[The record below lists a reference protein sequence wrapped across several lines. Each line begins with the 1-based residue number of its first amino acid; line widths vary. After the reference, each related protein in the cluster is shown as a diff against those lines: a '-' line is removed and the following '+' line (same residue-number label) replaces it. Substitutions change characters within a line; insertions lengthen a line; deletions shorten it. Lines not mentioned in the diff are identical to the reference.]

1 MKNKKTI
8 KIILLSLFISLISL
22 PYSLYSQEGEVEVT
36 NVPEF
41 SPEFS
46 PGWAIGIKLGTFGP
60 GIELVKSLSPS
71 FCIRAGGNYFGLK
84 HKTTYGD
91 LDVDGESKFKLGA
104 ITLLGDWFFA
114 KKIHLTAGIYYNFS
128 EEIIKGTP
136 TKSYYVGKLHINPD
150 EIGNIE
156 IVITPNKICPY
167 LGIGF
172 GKPISDSKVVSFNFE
187 IGAIYWGSPS
197 TDMTATGMITPT
209 ASKEQEKTI
218 DTNMSDFNLYP
229 IITFQLSFKIL

>member
-1 MKNKKTI
+1 MKNKTTI
-8 KIILLSLFISLISL
+8 QIILLSLFISLISL
-22 PYSLYSQEGEVEVT
+22 PYSLYSQEGEAEVT
-36 NVPEF
+36 NI
-41 SPEFS
+41 SEFS
-46 PGWAIGIKLGTFGP
+46 PGWAIGIKLGTFG
-60 GIELVKSLSPS
+60 GGLELVKSINRS
-71 FCIRAGGNYFGLK
+71 FNIRAGGNYGVYTYK
-84 HKTTYGD
+84 KTYED
-91 LDVDGESKFKLGA
+91 LEIDGEAKYKLGA

-136 TKSYYVGKLHINPD
+136 TKSYNVGKIEITPD
-150 EIGNIE
+150 EIGKLE

-172 GKPISDSKVVSFNFE
+172 GKAISDSKVVSFNFE
-187 IGAIYWGSPS
+187 IGAIYHGLPS

-209 ASKEQEKTI
+209 ASKEQEKII
-218 DTNMSDFNLYP
+218 DDNMSDFSIYP